1 MTEAKILLVDD
12 EKLIRRS
19 MEKTLFRAGYD
30 VETAGDC
37 NEGLQ
42 KFKAALASDQPFTLA
57 VLDMNMPGFDGQES
71 SGAGMDLLIRL
82 RELHP
87 ALPVIVLSAYDE
99 VLRTKE
105 AIQRGAS
112 AYCVKGREQSLLDT
126 IAEVLAQSHTPE
138 GEA

>member
-1 MTEAKILLVDD
+1 MEAKILLVDD
-12 EKLIRRS
+12 EPLIRRS

-37 NEGLQ
+37 TEGLR
-42 KFKAALASDQPFTLA
+42 KFQAALASDEPFTLA
-57 VLDMNMPGFDGQES
+57 VLDMNMPGFDGRENP
-71 SGAGMDLLIRL
+71 GAGMELLARL
-82 RELHP
+82 RDLHP

-105 AIQRGAS
+105 AMQHGA
-112 AYCVKGREQSLLDT
+112 AGYCVKGREQSLLDT
-126 IAEVLAQSHTPE
+126 IAEILAGRTTSQ